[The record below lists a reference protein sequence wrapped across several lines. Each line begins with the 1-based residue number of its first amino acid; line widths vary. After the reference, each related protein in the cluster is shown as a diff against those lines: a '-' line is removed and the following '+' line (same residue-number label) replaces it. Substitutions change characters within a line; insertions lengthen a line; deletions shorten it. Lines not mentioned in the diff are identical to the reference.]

1 VNTIQGHSEFIWK
14 IKQSPFP
21 VYDSN
26 RNYVATADKTVNIYN
41 VASDSVWQLVGSY
54 AEHTNTVLAIEWLD
68 KETLVTGSADRTI
81 RVWSLNGYET
91 KLTINAPVNNE
102 VNCLLIFN
110 TTMQVVVVAAGL
122 DQGNISIYSLKD
134 GRLIR
139 TFRAHA
145 GEVDDLVRLMGS
157 GNLVAS
163 SGKDRAIK
171 IWDLTSGA
179 CKLTLLGHT
188 AEVMGLKQISSQI
201 LASGSF
207 DGTVKLWNLSTGK
220 LIRTLTGHS
229 DGIPLAVDLINNGQT
244 LVSGSYDQTIKLW
257 DWSGKTGQCVNTI
270 QTGVYITSLVVV
282 SQGETR
288 FSDLF

>member
-1 VNTIQGHSEFIWK
+1 LVNTIQAHSEFIWK

-41 VASDSVWQLVGSY
+41 VTSDSVWQLVGSY

-68 KETLVTGSADRTI
+68 NETLVTGSADNTI
-81 RVWSLNGYET
+81 RVWSLSGYET

-102 VNCLLIFN
+102 VNCLLVFHA
-110 TTMQVVVVAAGL
+110 TMQVVAGL
-122 DQGNISIYSLKD
+122 DQGNISIYSLND

-139 TFRAHA
+139 SFRAHT
-145 GEVDDLVRLMGS
+145 GEVDDLVRLQIGSGS
-157 GNLVAS
+157 GNLVVAS
-163 SGKDRAIK
+163 SGKDRTIK

-188 AEVMGLKQISSQI
+188 GEVMGLKQISSQI

-207 DGTVKLWNLSTGK
+207 DGTIKLWNLSTGK
-220 LIRTLTGHS
+220 LLRTLT
-229 DGIPLAVDLINNGQT
+229 DDTRTALC
-244 LVSGSYDQTIKLW
+244 
-257 DWSGKTGQCVNTI
+257 WSST
-270 QTGVYITSLVVV
+270 
-282 SQGETR
+282 
-288 FSDLF
+288 

>member
-1 VNTIQGHSEFIWK
+1 M
-14 IKQSPFP
+14 
-21 VYDSN
+21 
-26 RNYVATADKTVNIYN
+26 ATADKTVNIYN
-41 VASDSVWQLVGSY
+41 VASDSVWQIVGSY
-54 AEHTNTVLAIEWLD
+54 AEHTDTVLAIEWLD
-68 KETLVTGSADRTI
+68 KETLVTGSADTTI

-110 TTMQVVVVAAGL
+110 TTTQVVVVAGL

-163 SGKDRAIK
+163 SGKDRLIK
-171 IWDLTSGA
+171 IWDLASGA

-188 AEVMGLKQISSQI
+188 GEVMGLKQISSQI

-207 DGTVKLWNLSTGK
+207 DGTIKLWNLSTGK

-257 DWSGKTGQCVNTI
+257 DWSGRTGQCVNTI

-282 SQGETR
+282 SQG
-288 FSDLF
+288 